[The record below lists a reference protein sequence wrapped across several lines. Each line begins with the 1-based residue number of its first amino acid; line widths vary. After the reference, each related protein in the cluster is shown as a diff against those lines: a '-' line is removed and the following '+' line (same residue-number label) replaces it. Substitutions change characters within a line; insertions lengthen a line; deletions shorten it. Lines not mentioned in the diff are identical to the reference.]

1 MCYDLCGPPI
11 DGTPE
16 DMADYDM
23 WLRDEGPY
31 APEEQEEDT
40 PATTITERAALERF
54 DDFLDEIHGAVK
66 CGELEWDM
74 SRVLKEMD
82 PTAYRC
88 GFNDWLDSEGLELE

>member
-1 MCYDLCGPPI
+1 MCYELCGPPI

-31 APEEQEEDT
+31 APIEDT
-40 PATTITERAALERF
+40 QDEENSISESDALKRF
-54 DDFLDEIHGAVK
+54 DDMLDEICSPVRFGS
-66 CGELEWDM
+66 LEWGM

-82 PTAYRC
+82 PTAYREE
-88 GFNDWLDSEGLELE
+88 FNNWLDSEGLELSD